1 MRDEAARRLQRK
13 KLAEQRPVQ
22 EINPERARQDIEA
35 PRTPVRREHVV
46 SAGVAVSPERHGDT
60 IGERSGIAEAEI
72 ESLRTD
78 WRQNVRGLADKCRPV
93 GCERVGTE
101 PRYRKFC
108 ARAEPRNRTE
118 QTAKPRAELLLEGSG
133 VELHELRDL

>member
-13 KLAEQRPVQ
+13 KLAQRPVQ

-35 PRTPVRREHVV
+35 PRPPVRREHIV

-72 ESLRTD
+72 EPLRTD

-108 ARAEPRNRTE
+108 ARAEARNRTE
-118 QTAKPRAELLLEGSG
+118 QTAKPRAELLLEASG